1 MPLMKYFSFVGS
13 SLVLLLL
20 VMNWFLPEP
29 TAEPIHSSTVIPS
42 IRISSIESPP
52 ERVVFDTSKPN
63 VAPPPSVTRVAVQ
76 PPPSAFTFEQIT
88 PGVLPTFS
96 TVAEVAPK
104 KPITLK
110 RDPARVTPRK
120 HLAATKNYPVR
131 EAELNAKPPI
141 KTTLLDDIAGRFG
154 QLFKVN

>member
-1 MPLMKYFSFVGS
+1 VS
-13 SLVLLLL
+13 SRNHLG
-20 VMNWFLPEP
+20 
-29 TAEPIHSSTVIPS
+29 
-42 IRISSIESPP
+42 
-52 ERVVFDTSKPN
+52 
-63 VAPPPSVTRVAVQ
+63 
-76 PPPSAFTFEQIT
+76 FTFEQVT

-96 TVAEVAPK
+96 TVAQVAPK

-110 RDPARVTPRK
+110 RDPSRVTLQK
-120 HLAATKNYPVR
+120 HFAAMKNYPVR